1 MSVTKLKFILQQKD
15 LKKPTLLYKNVLRD
29 KKKKK
34 GLYTIIL
41 KNSKGNLKQFCIE
54 VEEIFIY

>member
-1 MSVTKLKFILQQKD
+1 MSVTKLKFVLQQKD

-34 GLYTIIL
+34 GLHTIIL
-41 KNSKGNLKQFCIE
+41 KKF
-54 VEEIFIY
+54 

>member
-15 LKKPTLLYKNVLRD
+15 LKKPTLFYKNVLRD
-29 KKKKK
+29 KK
-34 GLYTIIL
+34 GLHTIIL
-41 KNSKGNLKQFCIE
+41 KNSNGNLKQFCIE